1 VGTQLGFAEALVNR
15 KAGKNRRLEA
25 IDRQIDWAALALLL
39 PGPRPA
45 SSPGR
50 PAYPALPMFKAILL
64 AQWYQLSDPALE
76 EALSDRLSF
85 RRFCGFALDAATPDE
100 TTLCRFRN
108 ELARESAGER
118 LMAELERQLG
128 ARKLLVK
135 DGTMIDATLIEAQ
148 AARPKDKKEE
158 RTTEQQGSTAP
169 QETVAGATS
178 QAGDAATA
186 VAGERPQAGAVAL
199 ADSKDASP
207 AAAGDAAAAPAPK
220 QESKREKK
228 KYKPAFDRDARF
240 ARKGGKSYYGYKAH
254 VAVDRGSGLIRRAC
268 MTPANVHDTVPA
280 DGLVMGD
287 EKAVYADKA
296 YATHA
301 RRASLKARGI
311 KDRIMHRANK
321 HQPTLPRWQKKRNE
335 LIASARAPVERTF
348 GIWRRAYG
356 YARVRY
362 FSLVANAFEL
372 QMKCFAFNLRRLVVL
387 TAA

>member
-1 VGTQLGFAEALVNR
+1 MRRSPVDTQLGFAEALVNP

-25 IDRQIDWAALALLL
+25 IDRQVEWAPFERLL
-39 PGPRPA
+39 PPA
-45 SSPGR
+45 RAPSLPGR
-50 PAYPALPMFKAILL
+50 PAYAPLAMFKAILL

-85 RRFCGFALDAATPDE
+85 RRFCGFTLEAGTPDE

-108 ELARESAGER
+108 ELARNGTGER

-148 AARPKDKKEE
+148 AARPKDKKAE
-158 RTTEQQGSTAP
+158 RTAEEEGSMAV
-169 QETVAGATS
+169 QEAAAGVAS
-178 QAGDAATA
+178 PAGEAA
-186 VAGERPQAGAVAL
+186 VAGVRPQDG
-199 ADSKDASP
+199 S
-207 AAAGDAAAAPAPK
+207 AAPAPAPE
-220 QESKREKK
+220 QASKREKK

-254 VAVDRGSGLIRRAC
+254 VAVDRGSGLIRRAL

-301 RRASLKARGI
+301 RRAALKARGI

-356 YARVRY
+356 YAKVRY
-362 FSLVANAFEL
+362 FTLLANAFEL

>member
-1 VGTQLGFAEALVNR
+1 MGTQLGFAEALVNR

-25 IDRQIDWAALALLL
+25 IERQIDWAAIALLL
-39 PGPRPA
+39 PASRPA
-45 SSPGR
+45 SLPGR

-108 ELARESAGER
+108 ELAREKAGER

-148 AARPKDKKEE
+148 AARPKDKKGESKAEE
-158 RTTEQQGSTAP
+158 EGSTAA
-169 QETVAGATS
+169 QEGEAGATS
-178 QAGDAATA
+178 QAGEAA
-186 VAGERPQAGAVAL
+186 VASERPQDGPAAPA
-199 ADSKDASP
+199 ASKDACQ
-207 AAAGDAAAAPAPK
+207 AAASEAAAAPTPK
-220 QESKREKK
+220 QASKREKK

-254 VAVDRGSGLIRRAC
+254 VAVDRGSGLIRRAL

-280 DGLVMGD
+280 DTLVMGD
-287 EKAVYADKA
+287 EKAVYGDKA